1 MAKLT
6 WEEALE
12 TFTKGAKAT
21 NSFDVILKAG
31 GIDLSFFSLDT
42 DLELDDVLEVLK
54 DAASFITLGERELIR
69 LPKPEPSEPN
79 VINPRE

>member
-21 NSFDVILKAG
+21 NSFDVILKARG
-31 GIDLSFFSLDT
+31 RELSFFSLST
-42 DLELDDVLEVLK
+42 DLELEDVVEVLK
-54 DAASFITLGERELIR
+54 DAASFMTFSRQEAIR
-69 LPKPEPSEPN
+69 PPKPTPSEPN